1 MKKAE
6 LTLGA
11 AALAQLA
18 NDIFTELNQSFK
30 DDENTKVIR
39 SEISE
44 AFKYFNLS
52 MKRMTNYKDYYIL
65 VDVITADLSNDII
78 NLEQLYKNAIIHLVE
93 YEKVDVVKKYVAIID
108 LILLANQYYRKIWG
122 ADHPKLAKIN
132 NTVVEFVD
140 ILGDPTLN
148 QTKLV
153 VTNYAISD
161 CLNRIT
167 EKIINNIIKLNI
179 H

>member
-18 NDIFTELNQSFK
+18 NDIFTELNQTFK
-30 DDENTKVIR
+30 DDEGTKAIR
-39 SEISE
+39 YEISE

-52 MKRMTNYKDYYIL
+52 IKRMTNFKDYYIFI
-65 VDVITADLSNDII
+65 DVITADLSDDII

-108 LILLANQYYRKIWG
+108 LILLANKYYHKIWG

-140 ILGDPTLN
+140 KLGDPTLN

>member
-18 NDIFTELNQSFK
+18 NDIFIELNQSFK
-30 DDENTKVIR
+30 DDESTKVIR

-52 MKRMTNYKDYYIL
+52 IKRMPNFKDYYIFI
-65 VDVITADLSNDII
+65 DVITADLSDDII

-108 LILLANQYYRKIWG
+108 LILLANQYYCKICG
-122 ADHPKLAKIN
+122 SDHPKLAKIN
-132 NTVVEFVD
+132 NNVVEFVD
-140 ILGDPTLN
+140 KLGDPTLN

>member
-18 NDIFTELNQSFK
+18 NDVFIDLQQTFK
-30 DDENTKVIR
+30 DDESTKVIR

-44 AFKYFNLS
+44 SFKYFNLS
-52 MKRMTNYKDYYIL
+52 MKRMTNYKDYYIF
-65 VDVITADLSNDII
+65 VDVITADLSDDII
-78 NLEQLYKNAIIHLVE
+78 NLEQLYKNAIIHIVE

>member
-18 NDIFTELNQSFK
+18 NDVFIDLQQSFK
-30 DDENTKVIR
+30 DDESTKVIR

-52 MKRMTNYKDYYIL
+52 MKRMTNYKDYYIFI
-65 VDVITADLSNDII
+65 DVITADLSDDII
-78 NLEQLYKNAIIHLVE
+78 NLEQLYKNAIIHLIE

-122 ADHPKLAKIN
+122 SDHPKLAKIN

-140 ILGDPTLN
+140 KLGDPTLN

>member
-18 NDIFTELNQSFK
+18 NDIFTELNQTFK
-30 DDENTKVIR
+30 DDKSTKVIR

-52 MKRMTNYKDYYIL
+52 IKRMTNYKDYYIFL
-65 VDVITADLSNDII
+65 DCILADLSNDII

-122 ADHPKLAKIN
+122 SDHPKLAKIN

-140 ILGDPTLN
+140 KLGDPTLN

-161 CLNRIT
+161 CLNKIT
-167 EKIINNIIKLNI
+167 EKIINNIIKIQI

>member
-11 AALAQLA
+11 AAIAQLA
-18 NDIFTELNQSFK
+18 NDVFTELQQTFK
-30 DDENTKVIR
+30 DDKSTKVIR

-52 MKRMTNYKDYYIL
+52 MKRMTNYKDYYIFI
-65 VDVITADLSNDII
+65 DVITADLSDDII

-122 ADHPKLAKIN
+122 SDHPKLAKIN
-132 NTVVEFVD
+132 NTVVDFVD
-140 ILGDPTLN
+140 KLGDPTLN

>member
-30 DDENTKVIR
+30 DDESTKVIR

-52 MKRMTNYKDYYIL
+52 IKRMTNYKDYYIFI
-65 VDVITADLSNDII
+65 DVITADLSDDII

-93 YEKVDVVKKYVAIID
+93 YEKVDVVKKYVTIID
-108 LILLANQYYRKIWG
+108 LILLANQYYKKIWG

-132 NTVVEFVD
+132 NTVVEFVNK
-140 ILGDPTLN
+140 LGDPTLN

>member
-11 AALAQLA
+11 AALAQLS
-18 NDIFTELNQSFK
+18 NDVFIELTQTFK
-30 DDENTKVIR
+30 DDEGTKAIR
-39 SEISE
+39 YEISE

-52 MKRMTNYKDYYIL
+52 IKRMTNYKDYYIFI
-65 VDVITADLSNDII
+65 DVITADLSDDII

-140 ILGDPTLN
+140 KLGDPTLN

-153 VTNYAISD
+153 VTNYAIND

>member
-11 AALAQLA
+11 AAIAQLA
-18 NDIFTELNQSFK
+18 NDVFIELNQMFK
-30 DDENTKVIR
+30 DDESTKVIR

-52 MKRMTNYKDYYIL
+52 MKRMTNYKDYYIFI
-65 VDVITADLSNDII
+65 DVITADLSDDIL

-108 LILLANQYYRKIWG
+108 LILLANQYYHKIWG
-122 ADHPKLAKIN
+122 ADHSKLAKIN

-140 ILGDPTLN
+140 KLGDPTLN

-161 CLNRIT
+161 CLNHIT

>member
-18 NDIFTELNQSFK
+18 NDVFTELNQAFK
-30 DDENTKVIR
+30 DDEGTKVIR

-52 MKRMTNYKDYYIL
+52 IKRMTNYKDYYNMI
-65 VDVITADLSNDII
+65 DVITADLSDDII

-93 YEKVDVVKKYVAIID
+93 LKKVDVVKKYVAIID

-122 ADHPKLAKIN
+122 SDHPKLAKIN
-132 NTVVEFVD
+132 NTVVDFVD
-140 ILGDPTLN
+140 KLGDPTLN

-153 VTNYAISD
+153 VNNYAISD

>member
-18 NDIFTELNQSFK
+18 NDIFIELNQKFK
-30 DDENTKVIR
+30 DDESTKVIR

-52 MKRMTNYKDYYIL
+52 MKRMTNYKDYYIFI
-65 VDVITADLSNDII
+65 DVITADLSDDIL

-122 ADHPKLAKIN
+122 TDHPKLAKIN

-140 ILGDPTLN
+140 KLGDPTLN

>member
-18 NDIFTELNQSFK
+18 NDIFTELNQAFK
-30 DDENTKVIR
+30 DDKSTKVIR

-44 AFKYFNLS
+44 AFRFFNIS
-52 MKRMTNYKDYYIL
+52 IKRMTNFKDYYIL
-65 VDVITADLSNDII
+65 VDVITADLSDDII

-93 YEKVDVVKKYVAIID
+93 FKKVDVVKKYVAIID
-108 LILLANQYYRKIWG
+108 LILLANQYYKKIWG
-122 ADHPKLAKIN
+122 SDHPKLAKIN
-132 NTVVEFVD
+132 NTVVDFVD
-140 ILGDPTLN
+140 KLGDPTLN

>member
-18 NDIFTELNQSFK
+18 NDIFIELNQSFK
-30 DDENTKVIR
+30 DDESTKVIR

-52 MKRMTNYKDYYIL
+52 IKRMTNFKDYYIFI
-65 VDVITADLSNDII
+65 DVITADLSDDII

-108 LILLANQYYRKIWG
+108 LILLANQYYCKIWG
-122 ADHPKLAKIN
+122 SDHPKLAKIN
-132 NTVVEFVD
+132 NNVVEFVD
-140 ILGDPTLN
+140 KLGDPTLN

>member
-11 AALAQLA
+11 AAIAQLA
-18 NDIFTELNQSFK
+18 NDIFIELNQSFK
-30 DDENTKVIR
+30 DDEDTKVIR

-52 MKRMTNYKDYYIL
+52 IKRMTNFKDYYIFI
-65 VDVITADLSNDII
+65 DVITADLSNDII

-108 LILLANQYYRKIWG
+108 LILLANQYYLKI
-122 ADHPKLAKIN
+122 L
-132 NTVVEFVD
+132 
-140 ILGDPTLN
+140 
-148 QTKLV
+148 
-153 VTNYAISD
+153 
-161 CLNRIT
+161 
-167 EKIINNIIKLNI
+167 
-179 H
+179 

>member
-18 NDIFTELNQSFK
+18 NDIFIELNQSFK
-30 DDENTKVIR
+30 DDESTKVIR

-52 MKRMTNYKDYYIL
+52 MKRMTNYKDYYIFI
-65 VDVITADLSNDII
+65 DVITADLSDDII

-108 LILLANQYYRKIWG
+108 LILLANQYYHKIWG
-122 ADHPKLAKIN
+122 SDHPKLAKIN

-140 ILGDPTLN
+140 KLGDPTLN

>member
-1 MKKAE
+1 M
-6 LTLGA
+6 
-11 AALAQLA
+11 
-18 NDIFTELNQSFK
+18 FK
-30 DDENTKVIR
+30 DDEDTKVIR

-52 MKRMTNYKDYYIL
+52 IKRMTNYKDYYIL
-65 VDVITADLSNDII
+65 VDVITADLSDDIL

-122 ADHPKLAKIN
+122 SDHPKLAKIN

-140 ILGDPTLN
+140 KLGDPTLN

>member
-11 AALAQLA
+11 AALAQLS
-18 NDIFTELNQSFK
+18 NDIFIELNQKFK
-30 DDENTKVIR
+30 DDEDTKVIR

-52 MKRMTNYKDYYIL
+52 IKRMTNFKDYYIFI
-65 VDVITADLSNDII
+65 DVITADLSDDII

-108 LILLANQYYRKIWG
+108 LILLANKYYHKIWG
-122 ADHPKLAKIN
+122 ADHQKLAKIN
-132 NTVVEFVD
+132 NAVVEFVD
-140 ILGDPTLN
+140 KLGDPTLN

>member
-11 AALAQLA
+11 AAIAQLA
-18 NDIFTELNQSFK
+18 NDIFIELNQMFK
-30 DDENTKVIR
+30 DDESTKVIR
-39 SEISE
+39 YEISE

-52 MKRMTNYKDYYIL
+52 MKRMTNYKDYYIFI
-65 VDVITADLSNDII
+65 DVITANLSDDII

-93 YEKVDVVKKYVAIID
+93 YQKVDVVKKYVAIID

-140 ILGDPTLN
+140 KLGDPTLN
-148 QTKLV
+148 KTKLV

>member
-18 NDIFTELNQSFK
+18 NDIFIELNQSFK
-30 DDENTKVIR
+30 DDESTKVIR

-52 MKRMTNYKDYYIL
+52 IKRMTNFKDYYIF
-65 VDVITADLSNDII
+65 VDVITADLSDDII

-122 ADHPKLAKIN
+122 SDHPKLAKIN

-140 ILGDPTLN
+140 KLGDPTLN

>member
-11 AALAQLA
+11 AALAQLT
-18 NDIFTELNQSFK
+18 NDIFIELNQKFK
-30 DDENTKVIR
+30 DDATTKIER
-39 SEISE
+39 AEISE

-52 MKRMTNYKDYYIL
+52 MKRMTNYKDYYIFI
-65 VDVITADLSNDII
+65 DVITADLSDDIL

-122 ADHPKLAKIN
+122 SDHPKLAKIN

-140 ILGDPTLN
+140 KLGDPTLN

>member
-18 NDIFTELNQSFK
+18 NDIFIELNQSFK
-30 DDENTKVIR
+30 DDESTKVIR

-122 ADHPKLAKIN
+122 ADHSKLAKIN
-132 NTVVEFVD
+132 NAVVEFVD
-140 ILGDPTLN
+140 KLGDPTLN

>member
-18 NDIFTELNQSFK
+18 NDVFIDLQQAYK
-30 DDENTKVIR
+30 DDEKTKVIR

-52 MKRMTNYKDYYIL
+52 IKRMTNFKDYYIFI
-65 VDVITADLSNDII
+65 DVITADLSDDII

-108 LILLANQYYRKIWG
+108 LILLANQYYHKIWG

-132 NTVVEFVD
+132 NAVVEFVD
-140 ILGDPTLN
+140 KLGDPTLN